1 MTENGSGAI
10 NIRVN
15 NRLLTRASA
24 CARDL
29 GLSRPEFVR
38 RAIERECSETE
49 KLAGRRSRFARDTD
63 QEAAE

>member
-1 MTENGSGAI
+1 MTENESGAI

-15 NRLLTRASA
+15 TRLLARANA

-38 RAIERECSETE
+38 RAIERECAETE
-49 KLAGRRSRFARDTD
+49 KLAGRRSRFTRDTD
-63 QEAAE
+63 RDAAQ